1 MLSINRATCIDKKMK
16 GQVSENSGGGGYLSL
31 MEWDGVH
38 DQLSMSSLLVRL
50 TGYYNIDQKIVG
62 KVIIMLSNE
71 TLQRQAIEIILRSL
85 FVLAAYVN
93 F

>member
-16 GQVSENSGGGGYLSL
+16 GQVSENSGVGGDYLSL

-50 TGYYNIDQKIVG
+50 TGYYNIDQKNRWE
-62 KVIIMLSNE
+62 SNYNA
-71 TLQRQAIEIILRSL
+71 LK
-85 FVLAAYVN
+85 
-93 F
+93 

>member
-16 GQVSENSGGGGYLSL
+16 GQVSENSGGGYLSL

-85 FVLAAYVN
+85 FVLAVYVN